1 MLHSPWK
8 HCSKTKFWTS
18 SWLNEKG
25 VWFLPALESRFI
37 LPISILW
44 ACVEDSQA
52 AACSG
57 QSLGTRAQ
65 LCPAASCLLCSTQAL
80 SGQKSCTVNPV
91 LMWPGVVTALPV
103 TAGTACLQR
112 PSLLWWVVFLKTV
125 VLHQMGHTVS
135 LCLPLPCRHFVV
147 PSVPLP
153 RVICSFLRGC
163 DGLSASQKMS
173 LRAGLCKH
181 SRLALQMGF
190 GSDVC
195 SASWDEGLQR
205 GYEKRKKNQFERE

>member
-1 MLHSPWK
+1 MKMLHPSWK
-8 HCSKTKFWTS
+8 HCSKAKFWTS
-18 SWLNEKG
+18 VWTCWREKNL
-25 VWFLPALESRFI
+25 VLPALESSFI
-37 LPISILW
+37 LPISVLW

-57 QSLGTRAQ
+57 QSPGTRAQ

-135 LCLPLPCRHFVV
+135 LCLPLPCRHFWCLLCPRPGWFV
-147 PSVPLP
+147 P
-153 RVICSFLRGC
+153 F
-163 DGLSASQKMS
+163 
-173 LRAGLCKH
+173 
-181 SRLALQMGF
+181 
-190 GSDVC
+190 
-195 SASWDEGLQR
+195 
-205 GYEKRKKNQFERE
+205 